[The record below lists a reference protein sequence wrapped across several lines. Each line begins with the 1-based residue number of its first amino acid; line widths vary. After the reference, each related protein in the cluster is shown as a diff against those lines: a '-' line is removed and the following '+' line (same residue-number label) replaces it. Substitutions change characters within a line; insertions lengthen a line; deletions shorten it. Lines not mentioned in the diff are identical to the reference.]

1 MYSGTDFAFHF
12 NKLWGSSQSGVFST
26 AKLNEFFITAQV
38 NYCTP
43 LFKAYGLN
51 SEVNEDATVY
61 IKSFTAVPTN
71 NELDT
76 TETSTSLPLFRR
88 IIDIKCKFILNDIV
102 YYFAATEL
110 MADEKNNL
118 LASGTVMYPRYDFT
132 NIILTVYPDTEIC
145 LETKGRY
152 FRIPIPIDT
161 ADATANL
168 PFTKNNFDGIVL
180 AALAVASKS
189 NREDGYYTQTT
200 NEIAK
205 DAPA

>member
-1 MYSGTDFAFHF
+1 VT
-12 NKLWGSSQSGVFST
+12 
-26 AKLNEFFITAQV
+26 
-38 NYCTP
+38 
-43 LFKAYGLN
+43 
-51 SEVNEDATVY
+51 
-61 IKSFTAVPTN
+61 
-71 NELDT
+71 
-76 TETSTSLPLFRR
+76 
-88 IIDIKCKFILNDIV
+88 
-102 YYFAATEL
+102 YYFTATEL

-118 LASGTVMYPRYDFT
+118 LANGTVMYPRYDFT
-132 NIILTVYPDTEIC
+132 NLVLTIYPDTETC

-189 NREDGYYTQTT
+189 NREDGYYLQTT
-200 NEIAK
+200 NEINK